1 MHLTTDSS
9 ARVRVCALDTLTACL
24 CMVQGLPRN
33 DANIFPEYVL
43 PSIAPLATDT
53 AVVVR
58 IAYARN
64 VATLAKTAVRF
75 LDQTQLN
82 SPPEL
87 PGMRYES
94 ELNALHEMLH
104 QTVSHLLTDTQP
116 IVKQTLMECGI
127 TKLCVFFGR
136 QKANDLILSHM
147 ITFLNDK
154 EDQSLRGSFFDC
166 IVGVAAFVGWQCSDI
181 LIPLL
186 QQGLTDTEEFV
197 VSKSIRATTA
207 LTELGL
213 IQKTALAEFISDC
226 ACYLN
231 HPNLWIRHEIAGLIA
246 VAAGTFGAIDVQCKI
261 MPAISG
267 HLKCSLI
274 QVEKP
279 EILLDCL
286 QTPIPRTIFDSVVR
300 FGEIDQL
307 FRVLQERKDARAS
320 VKDGI
325 LPQYGE
331 MSLSVRNVRNNIFF
345 ATSINTCKQFESI
358 FTDSSFV
365 AFHRTASTKRLRH
378 KFYRWNPTCW
388 SWTNTCRSQ
397 CRTIKSNKMAEFLLT
412 TNRRFA
418 RNIWCWTRTARQ
430 SIGEHLGDSVNAM
443 KITKYY
449 LLIIPSRL
457 RKSETDS
464 MNSDWHHMY
473 TNLDSATSPSTPMSD
488 FKAAIIAGAHIQ
500 DTPSSSLVEYSMP
513 EKNSIQ
519 GLWIEWIIF
528 YKVRLLTP
536 LLHSRT
542 IIGLSQ
548 RPASPPE

>member
-1 MHLTTDSS
+1 MDPS

-24 CMVQGLPRN
+24 CMVRDLPRN

-43 PSIAPLATDT
+43 PSIAPLATDG

-64 VATLAKTAVRF
+64 VATLAETAVRF

-94 ELNALHEMLH
+94 ELSALHDMLH
-104 QTVSHLLTDTQP
+104 QAVSNLLTDTQP

-154 EDQSLRGSFFDC
+154 EDKSLRGSFFEC

-186 QQGLTDTEEFV
+186 QQGLTDLEEFV
-197 VSKSIRATTA
+197 VAKSIRATTA

-213 IQKTALAEFISDC
+213 IQKTALSEFISDC

-231 HPNLWIRHEIAGLIA
+231 HPNLWIRHEICGLIA
-246 VAAGTFGAIDVQCKI
+246 VAAKTFGAIDVQCKI

-307 FRVLQERKDARAS
+307 FRVLQEHKDTRAA
-320 VKDGI
+320 VKDGV

-331 MSLSVRNVRNNIFF
+331 MNMSVRNVMHISAKCKHSPYHSN
-345 ATSINTCKQFESI
+345 SI
-358 FTDSSFV
+358 
-365 AFHRTASTKRLRH
+365 
-378 KFYRWNPTCW
+378 
-388 SWTNTCRSQ
+388 
-397 CRTIKSNKMAEFLLT
+397 LL
-412 TNRRFA
+412 
-418 RNIWCWTRTARQ
+418 
-430 SIGEHLGDSVNAM
+430 
-443 KITKYY
+443 
-449 LLIIPSRL
+449 
-457 RKSETDS
+457 
-464 MNSDWHHMY
+464 
-473 TNLDSATSPSTPMSD
+473 SATSSSAASRRKGSTRQW
-488 FKAAIIAGAHIQ
+488 KHR
-500 DTPSSSLVEYSMP
+500 
-513 EKNSIQ
+513 
-519 GLWIEWIIF
+519 F
-528 YKVRLLTP
+528 YR
-536 LLHSRT
+536 
-542 IIGLSQ
+542 
-548 RPASPPE
+548 